1 MADADFVQT
10 SMQQMAGLFAG
21 LSRDETKQLLAA
33 LERSGAAVYNS
44 LAEDEPDAD
53 AKAALLRA
61 AKKEMRTR
69 KCSRTRPSSQV
80 VASPSREPVR
90 GGGWG

>member
-10 SMQQMAGLFAG
+10 SMQKMAALFAG

-44 LAEDEPDAD
+44 LAEDEQDPD
-53 AKAALLRA
+53 AKAALLVA
-61 AKKEMRTR
+61 AGKEIENAEVLEG
-69 KCSRTRPSSQV
+69 Q
-80 VASPSREPVR
+80 A
-90 GGGWG
+90 

>member
-10 SMQQMAGLFAG
+10 SMQKMATLFAG

-44 LAEDEPDAD
+44 LAEDEQEPD
-53 AKAALLRA
+53 AKAALLLA
-61 AKKEMRTR
+61 ADKEI
-69 KCSRTRPSSQV
+69 QNAEV
-80 VASPSREPVR
+80 LEGQA
-90 GGGWG
+90 